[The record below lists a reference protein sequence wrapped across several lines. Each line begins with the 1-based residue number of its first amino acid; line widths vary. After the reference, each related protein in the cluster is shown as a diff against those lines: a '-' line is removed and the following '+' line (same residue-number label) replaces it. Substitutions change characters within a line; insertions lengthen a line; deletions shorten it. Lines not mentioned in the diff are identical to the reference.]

1 MSNAATRTETRL
13 QTITGGITAP
23 AGFKAAGV
31 YAGIKPSTHAWPLDV
46 MLMTAERPVSAAA
59 VFTTN
64 KTIAAPVVVSREN
77 LEKSHGRARA
87 IVCNSGCAN
96 ACTGDA
102 GMDVARSTIDFVARQ
117 LGCRTEEVLVA
128 STGVIG
134 VDLSLQKVTD
144 GVSKALAALTSDGH
158 HNAMLAIMTT
168 DPFPKETAVRVDTPA
183 GTFVI
188 GGMTKGSGMI
198 EPMMATMLAFLT
210 CDAQVEPAM
219 LKKALT
225 AAVRDTFNA
234 ITVDGECSTND
245 TVFAMANGASGV
257 VIDESLYPALEA
269 GLRAVSRELAI
280 GIVRGGEGATKL
292 VSVRVTGAREWAH
305 AERAARTIANSLL
318 VKTAIHGG
326 DPNWG
331 RLVAAAGRSGVP
343 FDLSQA
349 AVRIGGIVLFE
360 NGQPYDANAERAA
373 AHLSGKDIEVEVNLG
388 TGGTEHATIWTCDL
402 SADYVRINADY
413 RT

>member
-1 MSNAATRTETRL
+1 MSNAATKTGFSVQRVD
-13 QTITGGITAP
+13 GGITAP
-23 AGFKAAGV
+23 SGFAAAGV

-46 MLMTAERPVSAAA
+46 MLMTAARPVAAAA

-64 KTIAAPVVVSREN
+64 KTIAAPVVVSRDN
-77 LEKSHGRARA
+77 LEKSGGLARA

-96 ACTGDA
+96 ACTGDS
-102 GMDVARSTIDFVARQ
+102 GMRVARSTVEFVANTV
-117 LGCRTEEVLVA
+117 GCKPEEVLVA

-134 VDLSLQKVTD
+134 VDLNLDKVKTGVTAAAAKLGRD
-144 GVSKALAALTSDGH
+144 GSHDAT
-158 HNAMLAIMTT
+158 LAIMTT
-168 DPFPKETAVRVDTPA
+168 DPFPKEAAARVETSS
-183 GTFVI
+183 GTFHV

-198 EPMMATMLAFLT
+198 EPMMATMLGFLT
-210 CDAQVEPAM
+210 CDAAVEPAV
-219 LKKALT
+219 LAKALRSV
-225 AAVRDTFNA
+225 VRDTFNA

-245 TVFAMANGASGV
+245 TVFVLANGDSGV
-257 VIDESLYPALEA
+257 VIDDSLYPALEA
-269 GLRAVSRELAI
+269 GLRAVAQELAL
-280 GIVRGGEGATKL
+280 GLVRGGEGATKL
-292 VSVRVTGAREWAH
+292 VKVTATGAREWTH

-343 FDLSQA
+343 FDQSRA
-349 AVRIGGIVLFE
+349 AVHIGGIVLFE
-360 NGQPYDANAERAA
+360 NGQPFDNNAGRAA
-373 AHLSGKDIEVEVNLG
+373 AYLSGKDIDIEVNLG
-388 TGGTEHATIWTCDL
+388 TGGLEQATIWTCDL